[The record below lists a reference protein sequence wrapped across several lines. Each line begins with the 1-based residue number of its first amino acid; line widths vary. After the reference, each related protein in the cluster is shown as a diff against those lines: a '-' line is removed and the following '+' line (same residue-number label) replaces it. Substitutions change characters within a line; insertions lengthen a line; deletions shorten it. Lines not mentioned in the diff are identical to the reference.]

1 MREVTIRRSLTAAR
15 RRKHRR
21 GATSAAHARSVMC
34 ALYRNARPRQQV
46 DCAVRTT
53 MERARSSTQ
62 PIEHLGVW
70 PPNYVLLVS
79 IFNTTQSF
87 EGRQF
92 PDFTLPELSFLITL
106 SIVMSVTKCLMH
118 SKTNFQL
125 KRSGF
130 AIKNLF
136 SHCR

>member
-21 GATSAAHARSVMC
+21 GATSAAHARSVMY

-53 MERARSSTQ
+53 METARSSTQ

-79 IFNTTQSF
+79 ILNRTQSF

-92 PDFTLPELSFLITL
+92 PDFTLPELSFFNNID
-106 SIVMSVTKCLMH
+106 IVTSVIKCLMC
-118 SKTNFQL
+118 SKKNFQL

-136 SHCR
+136 